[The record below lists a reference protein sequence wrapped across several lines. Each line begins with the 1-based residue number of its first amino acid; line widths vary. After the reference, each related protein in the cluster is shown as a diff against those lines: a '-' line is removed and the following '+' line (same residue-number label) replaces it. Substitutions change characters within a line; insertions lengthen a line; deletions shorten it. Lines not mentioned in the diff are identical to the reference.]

1 MSDFKMTPV
10 EFADL
15 RALTADIGQSDVRLG
30 RVLEAIVLHVGRSYG
45 LDPAEEDARLKA
57 EELVKSRAEED
68 EAVKS
73 AADILQKSRAIEDAQ
88 PLTPAQVTAR
98 ADEDARLQAAADERK
113 RVRAEEDDRAKQD
126 EQGQQP
132 ATPDVSTTPL
142 PSSTASK
149 YGRSTSNA

>member
-15 RALTADIGQSDVRLG
+15 RALVADIGQSDVRLG
-30 RVLEAIVLHVGRSYG
+30 RVLEVLVLHIGHSYG
-45 LDPAEEDARLKA
+45 LDPVEEDARLKA
-57 EELVKSRAEED
+57 EELVTSRAEED

-113 RVRAEEDDRAKQD
+113 RVRAEEDDRAKLD

-132 ATPDVSTTPL
+132 ATPDVSTTPAS
-142 PSSTASK
+142 SSTSK
-149 YGRSTSNA
+149 FGRSTSNA